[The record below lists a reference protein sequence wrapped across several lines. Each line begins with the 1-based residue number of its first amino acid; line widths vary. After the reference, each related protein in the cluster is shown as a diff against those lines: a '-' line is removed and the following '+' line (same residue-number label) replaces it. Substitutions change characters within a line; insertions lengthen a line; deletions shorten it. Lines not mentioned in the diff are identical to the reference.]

1 MAAYAGERSA
11 EGSRVERRLA
21 PKPVAGSKIELGLAQ
36 LVLNLLLPGPK
47 KAVSGDLES
56 VQLALERVAEIS
68 DARP

>member
-1 MAAYAGERSA
+1 
-11 EGSRVERRLA
+11 LA
-21 PKPVAGSKIELGLAQ
+21 IAQ
-36 LVLNLLLPGPK
+36 LVLNLLLPGRK